1 MKSKKRIFIFNKQVI
16 LVRPGIIGS
25 QLESLKHFR
34 DQVIELEDTL
44 KEKAD
49 PVAIFLF
56 DLSPFTTLTSTF
68 FGDLSNLMEM
78 PQVEKIGL
86 CGMTPVIF
94 EIAKRLGIVD
104 GKARGF
110 QPLGRVRENLH
121 KFRIF
126 DSLRDGLLGLEAL
139 LEGGSK

>member
-1 MKSKKRIFIFNKQVI
+1 M
-16 LVRPGIIGS
+16 VRPSIIGS
-25 QLESLKHFR
+25 QLESLRHFR
-34 DQVIELEDTL
+34 DQVIELEDAL

-49 PVAIFLF
+49 SVAIFLL
-56 DLSPFTTLTSTF
+56 DLSPFTTLTSVF

-86 CGMTPVIF
+86 CGMRPVIF

-104 GKARGF
+104 GEAQGF
-110 QPLGRVRENLH
+110 QPLERVRENLH

-126 DSLRDGLLGLEAL
+126 DSLRDGLLGLESL
-139 LEGGSK
+139 LEGESK